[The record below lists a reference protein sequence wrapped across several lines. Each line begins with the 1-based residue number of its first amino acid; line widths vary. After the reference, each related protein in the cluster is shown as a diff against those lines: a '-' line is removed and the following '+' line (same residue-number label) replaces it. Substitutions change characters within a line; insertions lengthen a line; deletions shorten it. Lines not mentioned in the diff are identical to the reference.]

1 MHTHT
6 LAQLIVLPLSL
17 ALSQLV
23 AAAQN
28 NQSVEG
34 LSCSTELSVVFGDA
48 FQASCAGDLTVQ
60 SGSLI
65 EAVESISLSAE
76 GNIMSF
82 GTLVAP
88 NILLT
93 ANGTT
98 SISGGL
104 FSGSSEIFP
113 IVTATSYASGSLT
126 VSTFEDLVSHPFVH
140 PIYGAVTF
148 TSYEVTVST
157 TLSGIEAPVLSP
169 TLSVPEPHIYA
180 MLGVG
185 FLMVMGR
192 IRNSRNT

>member
-1 MHTHT
+1 MQTHT
-6 LAQLIVLPLSL
+6 LAQFIVLPLSL

-88 NILLT
+88 NILLA

-126 VSTFEDLVSHPFVH
+126 VSTFEDLVSHPFVD

-148 TSYEVTVST
+148 ARFDVPVPTF
-157 TLSGIEAPVLSP
+157 SGNEIVFFSFTPA
-169 TLSVPEPHIYA
+169 VPEPHIYA
-180 MLGVG
+180 MLGMG

-192 IRNSRNT
+192 VRNSRNT